1 MIVLSEPGQVS
12 IGSILPNVL
21 FDPSSNIAR
30 NEMTLPKRSTRTMV
44 VDGRTYLRHFE
55 FDKSGWMVIQDKDL
69 GGQLLPAYPFPLV
82 SAGLASRAIRFALG
96 AGWKP
101 GSAETPL
108 RVGCGN
114 DFDFQVLPPMDPS
127 YVMTYLKVPT
137 YRAVRTEEYGLVF
150 EQIDVAD
157 TSAAKP

>member
-1 MIVLSEPGQVS
+1 M
-12 IGSILPNVL
+12 PNML
-21 FDPSSNIAR
+21 LDPSPNIAR
-30 NEMTLPKRSTRTMV
+30 NKMTLPKKSTRIMV

-55 FDKSGWMVIQDKDL
+55 FDKGGWMVIQDKDL
-69 GGQLLPAYPFPLV
+69 GGQLLLAYPFPLV

-127 YVMTYLKVPT
+127 HVLTYLKVPT
-137 YRAVRTEEYGLVF
+137 YRGFRTADYGLVF
-150 EQIDVAD
+150 EQIVIAD
-157 TSAAKP
+157 TSAPKLLPS